1 MRGIK
6 LWFRKEVSLL
16 KLSLF
21 CILAFA
27 GFAAL
32 LRIKKSFFDN
42 VAIDL
47 AVGMSVLAISFLPML
62 VFLIGASRFFDYV
75 ENTKFSTKFK
85 LLLTSSMSLV
95 FLYLIIFTSAGKEF
109 INEIRF
115 PLTLMGVT
123 IVLIVVLHI
132 ATYYIIRNQPRLA
145 ERLKNLLKT
154 ILAMAEAKKE
164 DYCPPVKPPK
174 MNS

>member
-1 MRGIK
+1 
-6 LWFRKEVSLL
+6 
-16 KLSLF
+16 
-21 CILAFA
+21 
-27 GFAAL
+27 
-32 LRIKKSFFDN
+32 
-42 VAIDL
+42 
-47 AVGMSVLAISFLPML
+47 
-62 VFLIGASRFFDYV
+62 
-75 ENTKFSTKFK
+75 
-85 LLLTSSMSLV
+85 MSLV

-154 ILAMAEAKKE
+154 IIAVVEAKKN
-164 DYCPPVKPPK
+164 DYCPPVKPP
-174 MNS
+174 NVNG